1 MKETR
6 ATFMR
11 RHPAMY
17 AIMTALSFLLILY
30 FTSLVTGGIELP
42 GYGSLFLRE
51 ECALAVTLAALWCT
65 GMLHEIRWEQDNFM
79 DTMKAGS
86 FVLLLDV
93 LLLQYQRIL
102 MLGNHHRPLLEM
114 LAFLGF
120 IFLVGFLEET
130 IFRGVIEETLLRSF
144 RPDGIGRLQAAFF
157 TGILFGLAHMIN
169 LSWSENAAAVLF
181 QIIQNVVLGIYLS
194 LIYARARNVLAMIFL
209 HSFYDFTS
217 LMVSGLYGIG
227 SMQESVE
234 SMSETSLW
242 TLLIYVG
249 PIVYL
254 SIRILLDAARHG
266 REDEETSGQLS
277 FS

>member
-1 MKETR
+1 
-6 ATFMR
+6 
-11 RHPAMY
+11 
-17 AIMTALSFLLILY
+17 
-30 FTSLVTGGIELP
+30 
-42 GYGSLFLRE
+42 
-51 ECALAVTLAALWCT
+51 
-65 GMLHEIRWEQDNFM
+65 
-79 DTMKAGS
+79 
-86 FVLLLDV
+86 
-93 LLLQYQRIL
+93 
-102 MLGNHHRPLLEM
+102 
-114 LAFLGF
+114 
-120 IFLVGFLEET
+120 
-130 IFRGVIEETLLRSF
+130 
-144 RPDGIGRLQAAFF
+144 
-157 TGILFGLAHMIN
+157 MIN
-169 LSWSENAAAVLF
+169 LGWSENAAAVLF

>member
-6 ATFMR
+6 KTFMR
-11 RHPAMY
+11 RHPVMY
-17 AIMTALSFLLILY
+17 AVMTALSFLLILY
-30 FTSLVTGGIELP
+30 FTSFVTKNIKLP
-42 GYGSLFLRE
+42 GYGALFLRE
-51 ECALAVTLAALWCT
+51 ESALVVTLFVLWQT
-65 GMLHEIRWEQDNFM
+65 GMLRDIRWEQDNFM

-102 MLGNHHRPLLEM
+102 MLENRCRPLPEV

-130 IFRGVIEETLLRSF
+130 VFRGIIEETLIRSF
-144 RPDGIGRLQAAFF
+144 RQDGLGRLQAAFV
-157 TGILFGLAHMIN
+157 TGLLFGLSHMIN

-209 HSFYDFTS
+209 HAFYDFTS

-227 SMQESVE
+227 SMKESVE

-242 TLLIYVG
+242 TLLIYLG

-254 SIRILLDAARHG
+254 TIRILLDAIRHG
-266 REDEETSGQLS
+266 RKDEETSGQLLLT
-277 FS
+277 